1 MQRRAGLIATVF
13 LMAAEPVAAATTG
26 PPEVLDFNFQIITAP
41 SNGGGAVEGVIR
53 GLIHDGSPHP
63 AASVSVT
70 RNRNPG
76 GFGVGT
82 TRARR

>member
-41 SNGGGAVEGVIR
+41 SNGGAR
-53 GLIHDGSPHP
+53 S
-63 AASVSVT
+63 
-70 RNRNPG
+70 
-76 GFGVGT
+76 
-82 TRARR
+82 RA